1 MKEYTYRIGA
11 ALATLAVAGSLAVV
25 PVSSVHA
32 APITTTDQLQVKQ
45 RIPVAKAVVVK
56 QTTANLNLRS
66 TTSTNGKILVVIPK
80 NTKVTVA
87 TERSGWSQV
96 AYAGKTGWV
105 SSAYLRNAP
114 ASVKV
119 GGLGKATAALK
130 LRKSADTKSA
140 VLENVPKAGIFR
152 ILKISKGYSQLTR
165 RGKTGWVQSSY
176 LLPLAEKPG
185 REIFIDEKYT
195 TNRAGLTDRYWTSV
209 SGADLHESV
218 NGKKRINDIPKNSVV
233 YRDLK
238 KERTAGSVKGWVFV
252 RTQGMSGWMK
262 SSQLMR
268 KSKAPTKSP
277 GYSKKT
283 VLAQRNGAVP
293 EKMLVAIAWDPE
305 KTLIAGPALNDL
317 NRLNAAFKK
326 KFGENLEIDLAYRTR
341 STQDAYWIE
350 LGQFIAAKPGTSNHG
365 WGTAVDFPETY
376 NYSFR
381 GKYFKWLKANS
392 KNYNWTHRKIL
403 EEGSPYAE
411 AWHFEYSGR

>member
-1 MKEYTYRIGA
+1 MKKYTYRIGA
-11 ALATLAVAGSLAVV
+11 ALTSLAVAGTLAVAPAS
-25 PVSSVHA
+25 A
-32 APITTTDQLQVKQ
+32 AQNA
-45 RIPVAKAVVVK
+45 PVAQSQPARSQLHVPLAKAAVAK

-66 TTSTNGKILVVIPK
+66 TPSTKGKILVVIPK
-80 NTKVTVA
+80 NTTVKIMA
-87 TERSGWSQV
+87 QRSGWSRI

-105 SSAYLRNAP
+105 SNSYLRNVP
-114 ASVKV
+114 AGVKA
-119 GGLGKATAALK
+119 GGLGKTTAALK
-130 LRKSADTKSA
+130 LRKHADTKST

-152 ILKISKGYSQLTR
+152 IQKISKGYSQITR
-165 RGKTGWVQSSY
+165 RGKTGWVQSSR
-176 LLPLAEKPG
+176 LVPLAEKPG
-185 REIFIDEKYT
+185 REIYIDEKYT
-195 TNRAGLTDRYWTSV
+195 TNRAGLTDRYWTSI

-238 KERTAGSVKGWVFV
+238 KEKTAGSVKGWVFV

-262 SSQLMR
+262 TNQLKR
-268 KSKAPTKSP
+268 KSTAATKNA

-293 EKMLVAIAWDPE
+293 EKMLVSIPWDPE
-305 KTLIAGPALNDL
+305 KTLIAAPALNDL

-326 KFGENLEIDLAYRTR
+326 KFGRNLQIDLAYRTR

-365 WGTAVDFPETY
+365 WGTAIDFPETHD
-376 NYSFR
+376 YSFR
-381 GKYFKWLKANS
+381 GKYYRWLKANS
-392 KNYNWTHRKIL
+392 KNYNWTHRKNL